1 MTTVTSDT
9 DPAEAQR
16 VMTDRQLLDL
26 RTAIPGI
33 VTAVSADGTTVDVQ
47 PAVSMT
53 QRLESVNEVRLPV
66 LQGVPL
72 QVLGSTTLGLFV
84 VVPVSIGDEG
94 LLVVCDRAIDNWQH
108 GAGVNMTPDM
118 ATPRHHDLTDA
129 IFIPGVQ
136 RASGAIPGFPTD
148 AVQLRNRAGD
158 CVLALSDTAID
169 AVVPGGATFH
179 MEGME
184 IVTNANITNT
194 GTLTNTGDVSI
205 TGSLAQT
212 GGTSTQSGG
221 MNITG
226 PLTNNGVNVGSTHVH
241 GGVMAGGSNTAGP
254 T

>member
-1 MTTVTSDT
+1 MTTVTADT

-16 VMTDRQLLDL
+16 VQTDRQLLNL

-53 QRLESVNEVRLPV
+53 QRLEDVAEIKLPV

-72 QVLGSTTLGLFV
+72 QVLGSTTRGLFV

-94 LLVVCDRAIDNWQH
+94 LLVVCDRAIDNFQY
-108 GAGVNMTPDM
+108 GAGVNMTPPMD
-118 ATPRHHDLTDA
+118 TPRHHDLTDA

-136 RASGAIPGFPTD
+136 RASGAIPNFPTD

-158 CVLALSDTAID
+158 CVLSVSDTAID

-179 MEGME
+179 MEGMD

-194 GTLTNTGDVSI
+194 GTLNNTGATTL
-205 TGSLAQT
+205 TGAT
-212 GGTSTQSGG
+212 
-221 MNITG
+221 NIVG
-226 PLTNNGVNVGSTHVH
+226 ALNNNGTNVGSTHHH
-241 GGVMAGGSNTAGP
+241 GGVTVGPSNTLGP
-254 T
+254 S